1 MKKTLLMIVVLMAS
15 MLAVGASAAG
25 KVPAAGVV
33 NEISQAQYKTL
44 VSDYSKKAWNFKGKR
59 PAIVDFSATWCGPCK
74 RLAPIL
80 DELAKTYK
88 GKIDFYKVDVDQ
100 AKELSKAYEI
110 SSVPTVLFIPTSGKP
125 TSITGLY
132 SKDEIE
138 KVINQTF
145 FNVKKK

>member
-1 MKKTLLMIVVLMAS
+1 MKKNLLMIVVLVAS
-15 MLAVGASAAG
+15 MFTASTYAAG
-25 KVPAAGVV
+25 KAPAAGVV

-44 VSDYSKKAWNFKGKR
+44 VSDYGKKTWNFKGKR

-100 AKELSKAYEI
+100 AKELSKIYEI
-110 SSVPTVLFIPTSGKP
+110 NSVPTVLFIPTSGKP

-132 SKDEIE
+132 PKEEIV

-145 FNVKKK
+145 YKKK